1 MSLKLYKM
9 IEKVESWIKCKH
21 IVHPESLGISLAPI
35 HIRQTSLT
43 NIGQMTIQ
51 IPNKYNVSKY
61 VVRASS
67 PGPSLASLHKKNKYK
82 YNVSKY
88 VVRASSPGPSL
99 ASLNTEWKLHRV
111 LHTKGVV

>member
-43 NIGQMTIQ
+43 NIEQTTIQ

-67 PGPSLASLHKKNKYK
+67 PGPSLASLHKKNKY
-82 YNVSKY
+82 NVSKY
-88 VVRASSPGPSL
+88 VVRAPSPGPSL
-99 ASLNTEWKLHRV
+99 ASLNTEWKLQRV
-111 LHTKGVV
+111 LHTKCVVFT